1 MVNVILF
8 CGLEIFGEKKSI
20 GKIKLVLKKV
30 KKQTWYLLQN

>member
-8 CGLEIFGEKKSI
+8 CGLEIFVLKRRKKSI

-30 KKQTWYLLQN
+30 KK